1 MSQWGAAARQ
11 GAAWVWGVAAVG
23 CMGVAVAWY
32 ERGGAALGLAGTLGF
47 GYLALRTGAS
57 ALARERVADA
67 EARLHRGDHL
77 GARAALEGVPLRG
90 AWASVQRAVF
100 HVRGLAALY
109 LGDFDA
115 AQRALEASAASPG
128 GPLDAEGA
136 DVLAAQTRGL
146 LAFTAA
152 LRGDPG
158 RARAEAQAARTH
170 PARTP
175 RALATATLGEALALW
190 RTGDAVG
197 ARGLLGRRRDLV
209 LRYSPAWLR
218 AVARA
223 MLTARP
229 AGSGSA
235 YRELPRT
242 TDTAPSSRSAWL
254 GRVLPGAALAEVT
267 DAAEG
272 AVLGPAEPL
281 PVQTPSAA
289 AIAAREVSVPFH
301 ERSSFRPLLLWA
313 FLIAMFFTVWKA
325 FSPPPVGESAE
336 PALPP
341 SADEPASPLLSSP
354 FWMMQIGVVL
364 LVGGVWYARL
374 RSGRKRRLEEQ
385 GALVSAFEE
394 GPQEV
399 ITLLTARVQ
408 RGGATQALTAAVEL
422 ATVFIQLGRF
432 GEAREHVEGALRRAA
447 SFGAEGVAWSV
458 SPLFLRAFLE
468 AAEGRALEARADL
481 ARAAQHA
488 PRSRLELASVSVE
501 LALALRSGQ
510 REAAMR
516 FALQLPD
523 ELELGLAE
531 DVTCR
536 VLRALAPEA
545 SWSDAELWSLH
556 AELSEDAGTRAWH
569 SALDP
574 RLWRDFDALVRAR
587 MARGPNGG
595 DGAHG

>member
-1 MSQWGAAARQ
+1 VVR
-11 GAAWVWGVAAVG
+11 
-23 CMGVAVAWY
+23 
-32 ERGGAALGLAGTLGF
+32 ERGAALGLAGTLGF

-158 RARAEAQAARTH
+158 RARAEAQGRLG
-170 PARTP
+170 RTP
-175 RALATATLGEALALW
+175 RAPHGPW
-190 RTGDAVG
+190 RQPRWGRHWHSGAPVTRWG

-281 PVQTPSAA
+281 RSRRP
-289 AIAAREVSVPFH
+289 ARR
-301 ERSSFRPLLLWA
+301 RS
-313 FLIAMFFTVWKA
+313 
-325 FSPPPVGESAE
+325 
-336 PALPP
+336 
-341 SADEPASPLLSSP
+341 
-354 FWMMQIGVVL
+354 
-364 LVGGVWYARL
+364 
-374 RSGRKRRLEEQ
+374 
-385 GALVSAFEE
+385 
-394 GPQEV
+394 
-399 ITLLTARVQ
+399 
-408 RGGATQALTAAVEL
+408 
-422 ATVFIQLGRF
+422 
-432 GEAREHVEGALRRAA
+432 RRA
-447 SFGAEGVAWSV
+447 
-458 SPLFLRAFLE
+458 R
-468 AAEGRALEARADL
+468 
-481 ARAAQHA
+481 
-488 PRSRLELASVSVE
+488 
-501 LALALRSGQ
+501 
-510 REAAMR
+510 
-516 FALQLPD
+516 
-523 ELELGLAE
+523 
-531 DVTCR
+531 
-536 VLRALAPEA
+536 
-545 SWSDAELWSLH
+545 
-556 AELSEDAGTRAWH
+556 
-569 SALDP
+569 
-574 RLWRDFDALVRAR
+574 
-587 MARGPNGG
+587 
-595 DGAHG
+595 